1 MFIFIMLALMATI
14 FFNLAWNYT
23 ESSSLS
29 KLGHYYVEKG
39 PQEIGAPNL
48 VTAVV
53 VTYRGLDTLGEVTV
67 LFISAAGVG
76 LLLRR
81 SRRKQGNEAL
91 KNANETKSDPAEAD
105 LAEKSAVTHR
115 AASEIVETAIELLLP
130 MIILFGI
137 YVFMNGHLSPGG
149 GFQGGA
155 IIASGTMFL
164 LLALPES
171 HISRLM
177 IAVTESL
184 SGFSYVVV
192 GVLGVTM
199 AGGFLDNRFIGLG
212 TYGDLFSAG
221 AIPLI
226 YTFVGLK
233 VGFELSAV
241 LDRFRSEDDSADF
254 SEDNSEDT
262 GPA

>member
-1 MFIFIMLALMATI
+1 MIKRIFIMMMLALMALI
-14 FFNLAWNYT
+14 FVQLAANYT
-23 ESSSLS
+23 ENTSLS
-29 KLGHYYVEKG
+29 KLGRYYVEEG
-39 PQEIGAPNL
+39 PRELGAPNL

-67 LFISAAGVG
+67 LFIAAAGVG

-81 SRRKQGNEAL
+81 TRRKGDHEDLKQGDRAE
-91 KNANETKSDPAEAD
+91 ETAG
-105 LAEKSAVTHR
+105 THKP
-115 AASEIVETAIELLLP
+115 ASEIVETATELLLP
-130 MIILFGI
+130 MVMLFGI
-137 YVFMNGHLSPGG
+137 YVFLNGHLSPGG

-171 HISRLM
+171 HISRLLV
-177 IAVTESL
+177 ALTESL
-184 SGFSYVVV
+184 SGFSYVII

-199 AGGFLDNRFIGLG
+199 AGGFLDNRIMGLG
-212 TYGDLFSAG
+212 TYGTLFSAG

-226 YTFVGLK
+226 YTLVGLK

-241 LDRFRSEDDSADF
+241 LDRFRKD
-254 SEDNSEDT
+254 DT
-262 GPA
+262 GPV

>member
-1 MFIFIMLALMATI
+1 MIKRIFIFLILALMAMI
-14 FFNLAWNYT
+14 FFNLATNYSENT
-23 ESSSLS
+23 ELS
-29 KLGHYYVEKG
+29 RLGHYYVDKG
-39 PQEIGAPNL
+39 PEELGAPNL

-76 LLLRR
+76 LMLRR
-81 SRRKQGNEAL
+81 TRRKDDDEDLEQGDRAE
-91 KNANETKSDPAEAD
+91 ETAGKHKP
-105 LAEKSAVTHR
+105 
-115 AASEIVETAIELLLP
+115 ASEIVETATELLLP
-130 MIILFGI
+130 MVILFGI
-137 YVFMNGHLSPGG
+137 YVFLNGHLSPGG

-177 IAVTESL
+177 IAIIESL
-184 SGFSYVVV
+184 SGFSYVIV
-192 GVLGVTM
+192 GVLGVIM
-199 AGGFLDNRFIGLG
+199 AGGFLDNRIIDLG
-212 TYGDLFSAG
+212 SYGSLFSAG

-226 YTFVGLK
+226 YVFVGLK

-241 LDRFRSEDDSADF
+241 LDRFRK
-254 SEDNSEDT
+254 EDT
-262 GPA
+262 GPL

>member
-1 MFIFIMLALMATI
+1 MIKRAFIFMMLALMAVI
-14 FFNLAWNYT
+14 FFNLASNYT
-23 ESSSLS
+23 ENSSLL
-29 KLGHYYVEKG
+29 KLGQYYVEKG

-81 SRRKQGNEAL
+81 TRRNQKDDTGL
-91 KNANETKSDPAEAD
+91 KKGDIAE
-105 LAEKSAVTHR
+105 ESAGTHK
-115 AASEIVETAIELLLP
+115 AASEIVETATELLLP

-164 LLALPES
+164 LLALPAS

-177 IAVTESL
+177 IAITESL

-192 GVLGVTM
+192 GVLGVMM
-199 AGGFLDNRFIGLG
+199 AGGFLDNRFMDLG

-241 LDRFRSEDDSADF
+241 LDRFRK
-254 SEDNSEDT
+254 EDT
-262 GPA
+262 GPV

>member
-1 MFIFIMLALMATI
+1 MIKRLFIALVLAVMAMI
-14 FFNLAWNYT
+14 FFNLATNYKENT
-23 ESSSLS
+23 ELS
-29 KLGHYYVEKG
+29 KLGHYYAEKG
-39 PQEIGAPNL
+39 PQELGAPNL

-81 SRRKQGNEAL
+81 TRRRQ
-91 KNANETKSDPAEAD
+91 NAEDPGSED
-105 LAEKSAVTHR
+105 LAMEDLEKGDRAEETAGVHK
-115 AASEIVETAIELLLP
+115 AASEIVETSTELLLP
-130 MIILFGI
+130 MVILFGI
-137 YVFMNGHLSPGG
+137 YVFLNGHLSPGG

-184 SGFSYVVV
+184 SGFSYVVI
-192 GVLGVTM
+192 GVLGVM
-199 AGGFLDNRFIGLG
+199 FAGGFLDNRMMDLG
-212 TYGDLFSAG
+212 EYGALFSAG

-241 LDRFRSEDDSADF
+241 LDRFRK
-254 SEDNSEDT
+254 EDT

>member
-1 MFIFIMLALMATI
+1 MIKRIFIFMMLGLMAII
-14 FFNLAWNYT
+14 FFNLAANYT
-23 ESSSLS
+23 ENTSLS
-29 KLGHYYVEKG
+29 KLAHYYVEKG
-39 PQEIGAPNL
+39 PQEIGAANI

-81 SRRKQGNEAL
+81 KKAEQNNNHKKINSVKET
-91 KNANETKSDPAEAD
+91 ANTHKS
-105 LAEKSAVTHR
+105 S
-115 AASEIVETAIELLLP
+115 SEIVETATELLLP
-130 MIILFGI
+130 MIILFGV
-137 YVFMNGHLSPGG
+137 YVFLNGHLSPGG

-164 LLALPES
+164 LLALPKS
-171 HISRLM
+171 HISRLL
-177 IAVTESL
+177 IAITESL

-192 GVLGVTM
+192 GVLGVVM
-199 AGGFLDNRFIGLG
+199 AGGFLDNRFISSG
-212 TYGDLFSAG
+212 TYGNLFSAG

-226 YTFVGLK
+226 YSFIGLK

-241 LDRFRSEDDSADF
+241 LDRFRKETSNEEDD
-254 SEDNSEDT
+254 
-262 GPA
+262 PV

>member
-1 MFIFIMLALMATI
+1 MIKRIFIFMMLALMAMI
-14 FFNLAWNYT
+14 FFNLA
-23 ESSSLS
+23 SSYSENSELS
-29 KLGHYYVEKG
+29 KLGHYYADKG
-39 PQEIGAPNL
+39 PGELGAPNL

-81 SRRKQGNEAL
+81 TRRRQDDEDLERGDRAE
-91 KNANETKSDPAEAD
+91 ETAGVHKP
-105 LAEKSAVTHR
+105 
-115 AASEIVETAIELLLP
+115 ASEIVETATELLLP
-130 MIILFGI
+130 MVILFGI
-137 YVFMNGHLSPGG
+137 YVFLNGHLSPGG

-177 IAVTESL
+177 IAIIESL
-184 SGFSYVVV
+184 SGFSYVIV
-192 GVLGVTM
+192 GALGVIM
-199 AGGFLDNRFIGLG
+199 AGGFLDNRIMGLG
-212 TYGDLFSAG
+212 SYGALFSAG

-226 YTFVGLK
+226 YVFVGLK

-241 LDRFRSEDDSADF
+241 LDRFRK
-254 SEDNSEDT
+254 EDT
-262 GPA
+262 GPL

>member
-1 MFIFIMLALMATI
+1 MIKRIFIALVLAMIAVI
-14 FFNLAWNYT
+14 FLDLAVNYR
-23 ESSSLS
+23 ESTSLS
-29 KLGHYYVEKG
+29 PLGYYYADQG
-39 PQEIGAPNL
+39 PAEVGAANL

-76 LLLRR
+76 LMLRR
-81 SRRKQGNEAL
+81 ERKTGKGEN
-91 KNANETKSDPAEAD
+91 SDAIMR
-105 LAEKSAVTHR
+105 THKPS
-115 AASEIVETAIELLLP
+115 SEIVETATELLLP
-130 MIILFGI
+130 MVILFGI
-137 YVFMNGHLSPGG
+137 YVFLNGHLSPGG

-171 HISRLM
+171 HISRLFISIM
-177 IAVTESL
+177 ESL

-192 GVLGVTM
+192 GVLGVIL
-199 AGGFLDNRFIGLG
+199 AGGFLDNRIMGLG
-212 TYGDLFSAG
+212 TFGSLFSAG

-226 YTFVGLK
+226 YVFVGIK

-241 LDRFRSEDDSADF
+241 LDRFR
-254 SEDNSEDT
+254 EDT
-262 GPA
+262 DVT

>member
-1 MFIFIMLALMATI
+1 MIKRAFIFIMLALMALM
-14 FFNLAWNYT
+14 FFNIAVNYT
-23 ESSSLS
+23 ENTSLS
-29 KLGHYYVEKG
+29 RLAHYYVDNG
-39 PQEIGAPNL
+39 PQELGAANL

-81 SRRKQGNEAL
+81 TRRNHKDDKGLEEGDRAEETAL
-91 KNANETKSDPAEAD
+91 ANVHKP
-105 LAEKSAVTHR
+105 
-115 AASEIVETAIELLLP
+115 ASEIVETATELLLP
-130 MIILFGI
+130 MVILFGV

-155 IIASGTMFL
+155 IIASGTMFM

-171 HISRLM
+171 HISRLV

-192 GVLGVTM
+192 GVLGVIF
-199 AGGFLDNRFIGLG
+199 AGGFLDNRFMDLG

-241 LDRFRSEDDSADF
+241 LDRFRK
-254 SEDNSEDT
+254 EDT
-262 GPA
+262 GPV

>member
-1 MFIFIMLALMATI
+1 MIKRLFIFAMLALMAMI
-14 FFNLAWNYT
+14 FFNLVANYNENT
-23 ESSSLS
+23 SLS
-29 KLGHYYVEKG
+29 KLGKYYVEKG
-39 PQEIGAPNL
+39 PQELGAPNL

-81 SRRKQGNEAL
+81 TRRNQDDDEGLQQGDREE
-91 KNANETKSDPAEAD
+91 ETAIKHKP
-105 LAEKSAVTHR
+105 
-115 AASEIVETAIELLLP
+115 ASEIVETATELLLP
-130 MIILFGI
+130 MVVLFGV

-177 IAVTESL
+177 IAITESM

-192 GVLGVTM
+192 GVLGVVL
-199 AGGFLDNRFIGLG
+199 AGGFLDNRIMDLG
-212 TYGDLFSAG
+212 TYGSLFSAG

-226 YTFVGLK
+226 YLFVGLK

-241 LDRFRSEDDSADF
+241 LDRFRK
-254 SEDNSEDT
+254 EDT
-262 GPA
+262 GPV

>member
-1 MFIFIMLALMATI
+1 MIKRMFIFLMLALMAVI
-14 FFNLAWNYT
+14 FFNLASNYT
-23 ESSSLS
+23 ESDSLS
-29 KLGHYYVEKG
+29 KLGQYYVEKG

-81 SRRKQGNEAL
+81 SRRKQDEQTN
-91 KNANETKSDPAEAD
+91 KTDIVHK
-105 LAEKSAVTHR
+105 
-115 AASEIVETAIELLLP
+115 AASEIVETATELLLP

-171 HISRLM
+171 HLSRLM
-177 IAVTESL
+177 IAVIESL

-192 GVLGVTM
+192 GVLGVIW
-199 AGGFLDNRFIGLG
+199 AGGFLDNRFMELG

-241 LDRFRSEDDSADF
+241 LDRFRQ
-254 SEDNSEDT
+254 EDT
-262 GPA
+262 GSA

>member
-1 MFIFIMLALMATI
+1 MIKRIFIFLMLALMAMI
-14 FFNLAWNYT
+14 FFNLASNYSENT
-23 ESSSLS
+23 ELS
-29 KLGHYYVEKG
+29 RLGHYYVETG
-39 PQEIGAPNL
+39 PEELGAPNL

-76 LLLRR
+76 LMLRR
-81 SRRKQGNEAL
+81 TRRKDDDEDLEQGDRAE
-91 KNANETKSDPAEAD
+91 ETAGIHKP
-105 LAEKSAVTHR
+105 
-115 AASEIVETAIELLLP
+115 ASEIVETATELLLP
-130 MIILFGI
+130 MVILFGI
-137 YVFMNGHLSPGG
+137 YVFLNGHLSPGG

-177 IAVTESL
+177 IAIIESL

-192 GVLGVTM
+192 GVLGVIM
-199 AGGFLDNRFIGLG
+199 AGGFLDNRIMDLG
-212 TYGDLFSAG
+212 TYGSLFSAG

-226 YTFVGLK
+226 YVFVGLK

-241 LDRFRSEDDSADF
+241 LDRFRK
-254 SEDNSEDT
+254 EDT
-262 GPA
+262 GPL

>member
-1 MFIFIMLALMATI
+1 MIKRIFIFLMLVLMAMV
-14 FFNLAWNYT
+14 FFNLAANYT
-23 ESSSLS
+23 ESTSLS
-29 KLGHYYVEKG
+29 KLGRYYVEKG
-39 PQEIGAPNL
+39 PQELGAPNL

-81 SRRKQGNEAL
+81 TRRNQDDDEGLEQGDREE
-91 KNANETKSDPAEAD
+91 ETAIKHKP
-105 LAEKSAVTHR
+105 
-115 AASEIVETAIELLLP
+115 ASEIVETATELLLP
-130 MIILFGI
+130 MVILFGV

-177 IAVTESL
+177 IAITESM

-192 GVLGVTM
+192 GVLGAVL
-199 AGGFLDNRFIGLG
+199 AGGFLDNRIMDLG
-212 TYGDLFSAG
+212 TYGSLFSAG

-226 YTFVGLK
+226 YLFVGLK

-241 LDRFRSEDDSADF
+241 LDRFRK
-254 SEDNSEDT
+254 EDT
-262 GPA
+262 GPV

>member
-1 MFIFIMLALMATI
+1 MIKRLFILMMLALLALI
-14 FFNLAWNYT
+14 FVQLASSYT
-23 ESSSLS
+23 ENSSLS
-29 KLGHYYVEKG
+29 KLGRYYVEQG
-39 PQEIGAPNL
+39 PRELGAANL

-81 SRRKQGNEAL
+81 TRRKDDKDDKEDLERGDRAEEA
-91 KNANETKSDPAEAD
+91 SG
-105 LAEKSAVTHR
+105 THKP
-115 AASEIVETAIELLLP
+115 ASEIVTTATQLLLP
-130 MIILFGI
+130 MVMLLGI
-137 YVFMNGHLSPGG
+137 YVFLNGHLSPGG

-164 LLALPES
+164 LLALPQS
-171 HISRLM
+171 HISRLLV
-177 IAVTESL
+177 AVTESL

-192 GVLGVTM
+192 GVLGVFM
-199 AGGFLDNRFIGLG
+199 AGGFLDNRIMGLG
-212 TYGDLFSAG
+212 TYGSLFSAG

-226 YTFVGLK
+226 YTLVGFK

-241 LDRFRSEDDSADF
+241 LDRFRKD
-254 SEDNSEDT
+254 DT
-262 GPA
+262 GPV

>member
-1 MFIFIMLALMATI
+1 MIKRLFIFLMLTVMAMI
-14 FFNLAWNYT
+14 FFNLASNYSENT
-23 ESSSLS
+23 VLS
-29 KLGHYYVEKG
+29 RLGQYYTEKG
-39 PQEIGAPNL
+39 PQELGAPNL

-81 SRRKQGNEAL
+81 TRREEDDEDLEQGDRAE
-91 KNANETKSDPAEAD
+91 ETAGAHKP
-105 LAEKSAVTHR
+105 
-115 AASEIVETAIELLLP
+115 ASEIVETATELLLP
-130 MIILFGI
+130 MVILFGI
-137 YVFMNGHLSPGG
+137 YVFLNGHLSPGG

-177 IAVTESL
+177 IAMIESL
-184 SGFSYVVV
+184 SGFSYVIV
-192 GVLGVTM
+192 GVLGVM
-199 AGGFLDNRFIGLG
+199 LAGGFLDNRIMGLG
-212 TYGDLFSAG
+212 SYGSLFSAG

-226 YTFVGLK
+226 YVFVGLK

-241 LDRFRSEDDSADF
+241 LDRFRK
-254 SEDNSEDT
+254 EDT
-262 GPA
+262 GPL

>member
-1 MFIFIMLALMATI
+1 MIKRLFIFLILSVMAVIFLKLAT
-14 FFNLAWNYT
+14 NYSENT
-23 ESSSLS
+23 VLS
-29 KLGHYYVEKG
+29 KLGHYYAEQG
-39 PQEIGAPNL
+39 PAELGAPNL

-81 SRRKQGNEAL
+81 TRRKDDDEDLEQGDRAE
-91 KNANETKSDPAEAD
+91 ETAGVHKP
-105 LAEKSAVTHR
+105 
-115 AASEIVETAIELLLP
+115 ASEIVETATELLLP
-130 MIILFGI
+130 MVILFGI
-137 YVFMNGHLSPGG
+137 YVFLNGHLSPGG

-177 IAVTESL
+177 IAMIESL
-184 SGFSYVVV
+184 SGFSYVIV
-192 GVLGVTM
+192 GVLGVIL
-199 AGGFLDNRFIGLG
+199 AGGFLDNRIMDLG
-212 TYGDLFSAG
+212 TYGALFSAG

-226 YTFVGLK
+226 YVFVGLK

-241 LDRFRSEDDSADF
+241 LDRFRK
-254 SEDNSEDT
+254 EDT
-262 GPA
+262 GPL

>member
-1 MFIFIMLALMATI
+1 MIKRIFIFLMLTLMAMI
-14 FFNLAWNYT
+14 FFNLASNYSENT
-23 ESSSLS
+23 ELS
-29 KLGHYYVEKG
+29 KLGHYYAENG
-39 PQEIGAPNL
+39 PQELGAPNL
-48 VTAVV
+48 VTSVV

-81 SRRKQGNEAL
+81 TRRRNDDEDLEDGDRAE
-91 KNANETKSDPAEAD
+91 ETAGVHKP
-105 LAEKSAVTHR
+105 
-115 AASEIVETAIELLLP
+115 ASEIVETATELLLP
-130 MIILFGI
+130 MVILFGI
-137 YVFMNGHLSPGG
+137 YVFLNGHLSPGG

-177 IAVTESL
+177 IAIIESM
-184 SGFSYVVV
+184 SGFSYVVI
-192 GVLGVTM
+192 GVLGMIM
-199 AGGFLDNRFIGLG
+199 AGGFLDNRIMGLG
-212 TYGDLFSAG
+212 TYGSLFSAG

-226 YTFVGLK
+226 YIFVGLK

-241 LDRFRSEDDSADF
+241 LDRFRK
-254 SEDNSEDT
+254 EDT
-262 GPA
+262 GPL

>member
-1 MFIFIMLALMATI
+1 VIKRIIILLILVMLAVI
-14 FFNLAWNYT
+14 FLDLAANYD
-23 ESSSLS
+23 ERASLS
-29 KLGHYYVEKG
+29 ALGHYYAKQG
-39 PQEIGAPNL
+39 PAELGAANL

-81 SRRKQGNEAL
+81 TRRTGDDEDLEQGDRAE
-91 KNANETKSDPAEAD
+91 ETAG
-105 LAEKSAVTHR
+105 THTP
-115 AASEIVETAIELLLP
+115 ASEIVETATQLLLP
-130 MIILFGI
+130 MVILFGI
-137 YVFMNGHLSPGG
+137 YVFLNGHLSPGG

-177 IAVTESL
+177 VAMTESL
-184 SGFSYVVV
+184 SGFSIVVI
-192 GVLGVTM
+192 GVLGVLL
-199 AGGFLDNRFIGLG
+199 AGGFLDNRIMGLG
-212 TYGDLFSAG
+212 TYGNLFSAG

-226 YTFVGLK
+226 YVFVGLK

-241 LDRFRSEDDSADF
+241 LDRFRKEDS
-254 SEDNSEDT
+254 
-262 GPA
+262 GPL

>member
-1 MFIFIMLALMATI
+1 MIKRIFIFIMLSLMAMV
-14 FFNLAWNYT
+14 FFNLASNYSENT
-23 ESSSLS
+23 SLS
-29 KLGHYYVEKG
+29 KLGHYYAEKG
-39 PQEIGAPNL
+39 PQELGAPNL

-81 SRRKQGNEAL
+81 TRRNQDDDKGLEQGDREE
-91 KNANETKSDPAEAD
+91 ET
-105 LAEKSAVTHR
+105 AVVHKP
-115 AASEIVETAIELLLP
+115 ASEIVETATELLLP
-130 MIILFGI
+130 MVILFGV

-177 IAVTESL
+177 IAITESM
-184 SGFSYVVV
+184 SGFIYVVI
-192 GVLGVTM
+192 GVLGVVL
-199 AGGFLDNRFIGLG
+199 AGGFLDNRIMDLG
-212 TYGDLFSAG
+212 TYGSLFSAG

-226 YTFVGLK
+226 YIFVGLK

-241 LDRFRSEDDSADF
+241 LDRFRK
-254 SEDNSEDT
+254 EDT
-262 GPA
+262 GPV

>member
-1 MFIFIMLALMATI
+1 MIKRLFIMMMLVLMALI
-14 FFNLAWNYT
+14 FVQLASNYT
-23 ESSSLS
+23 ENTSLS
-29 KLGHYYVEKG
+29 KLGRYYVEEG

-76 LLLRR
+76 LMLRR
-81 SRRKQGNEAL
+81 TRRKGDHEDL
-91 KNANETKSDPAEAD
+91 KRGDRAEETAG
-105 LAEKSAVTHR
+105 THR
-115 AASEIVETAIELLLP
+115 PASEIVETATELLLP
-130 MIILFGI
+130 MVMLFGI
-137 YVFMNGHLSPGG
+137 YVFLNGHLSPGG

-177 IAVTESL
+177 VALTESL
-184 SGFSYVVV
+184 SGFSYVVI
-192 GVLGVTM
+192 GVLGVIM
-199 AGGFLDNRFIGLG
+199 AGGFLDNRIMGLG
-212 TYGDLFSAG
+212 TYGTLFSAG

-226 YTFVGLK
+226 YTLVGLK

-241 LDRFRSEDDSADF
+241 LDRFRKD
-254 SEDNSEDT
+254 DT
-262 GPA
+262 GPV

>member
-1 MFIFIMLALMATI
+1 MIKRIFIFLMLVLMAMV
-14 FFNLAWNYT
+14 FFNLAANYT
-23 ESSSLS
+23 ENASLS
-29 KLGHYYVEKG
+29 KLGKYYVEKG
-39 PQEIGAPNL
+39 PQELGAPNL

-81 SRRKQGNEAL
+81 TRRNQDDDEGLEQGDREE
-91 KNANETKSDPAEAD
+91 ETAIRHKP
-105 LAEKSAVTHR
+105 
-115 AASEIVETAIELLLP
+115 ASEIVETATELLLP
-130 MIILFGI
+130 MVILFGV

-177 IAVTESL
+177 IAITESM

-192 GVLGVTM
+192 GVLGVVL
-199 AGGFLDNRFIGLG
+199 AGGFLDNRIMDLG
-212 TYGDLFSAG
+212 TYGSLFSAG

-226 YTFVGLK
+226 YLFVGLK

-241 LDRFRSEDDSADF
+241 LDRFRK
-254 SEDNSEDT
+254 EDT
-262 GPA
+262 GPV

>member
-1 MFIFIMLALMATI
+1 MIKRIFIFLMLTLMAMI
-14 FFNLAWNYT
+14 FFNLASNYSENT
-23 ESSSLS
+23 ELS
-29 KLGHYYVEKG
+29 KLGHYYAEKG
-39 PQEIGAPNL
+39 PQELGAPNL
-48 VTAVV
+48 VTSVV

-81 SRRKQGNEAL
+81 TRRRNDDEDLEDGDRAE
-91 KNANETKSDPAEAD
+91 ETAGVHKP
-105 LAEKSAVTHR
+105 
-115 AASEIVETAIELLLP
+115 ASEIVETATELLLP
-130 MIILFGI
+130 MVILFGI
-137 YVFMNGHLSPGG
+137 YVFLNGHLSPGG

-177 IAVTESL
+177 IAIIESM
-184 SGFSYVVV
+184 SGFSYVVI
-192 GVLGVTM
+192 GVLGMIM
-199 AGGFLDNRFIGLG
+199 AGGFLDNRIMGLG
-212 TYGDLFSAG
+212 TYGSLFSAG

-226 YTFVGLK
+226 YIFVGLK

-241 LDRFRSEDDSADF
+241 LDRFRK
-254 SEDNSEDT
+254 EDT
-262 GPA
+262 GPL

>member
-1 MFIFIMLALMATI
+1 MIKRIFIFMMLALMALI
-14 FFNLAWNYT
+14 FFNIASNYSENT
-23 ESSSLS
+23 SLS
-29 KLGHYYVEKG
+29 RLAHYYVEKG
-39 PQEIGAPNL
+39 PQELGAANL

-81 SRRKQGNEAL
+81 TRRNQDDDKGL
-91 KNANETKSDPAEAD
+91 KKGDRAEETAGIHKP
-105 LAEKSAVTHR
+105 
-115 AASEIVETAIELLLP
+115 ASEIVETATELLLP
-130 MIILFGI
+130 MVILFGV

-155 IIASGTMFL
+155 IIASGTMFM
-164 LLALPES
+164 LLALPDS

-177 IAVTESL
+177 IAITESL
-184 SGFSYVVV
+184 SGFSYVVI
-192 GVLGVTM
+192 GVLGVTL
-199 AGGFLDNRFIGLG
+199 AGGFLDNRIMDLG
-212 TYGDLFSAG
+212 TYGELFSAG

-241 LDRFRSEDDSADF
+241 LDRFRK
-254 SEDNSEDT
+254 EDT
-262 GPA
+262 GPV

>member
-1 MFIFIMLALMATI
+1 MIKRLIILLVLAL
-14 FFNLAWNYT
+14 LAVMFLKLA
-23 ESSSLS
+23 SSYHENSTLS
-29 KLGHYYVEKG
+29 TLGQYYAERGPVEL
-39 PQEIGAPNL
+39 GAANL

-81 SRRKQGNEAL
+81 TRRMDDDEDLDKGDRAE
-91 KNANETKSDPAEAD
+91 ETAGTHKPA
-105 LAEKSAVTHR
+105 R
-115 AASEIVETAIELLLP
+115 EIVETATQLLLP
-130 MIILFGI
+130 MVILFGI
-137 YVFMNGHLSPGG
+137 YVFLNGHLSPGG

-171 HISRLM
+171 HISRTL
-177 IAVTESL
+177 IAMTESL
-184 SGFSYVVV
+184 SGFSYVII
-192 GVLGVTM
+192 GVLGVIL
-199 AGGFLDNRFIGLG
+199 AGGFLDNRIMGLG
-212 TYGDLFSAG
+212 TYGHLFSAG

-226 YTFVGLK
+226 YVFVGLK

-241 LDRFRSEDDSADF
+241 LDRFRKEDS
-254 SEDNSEDT
+254 
-262 GPA
+262 GPL

>member
-1 MFIFIMLALMATI
+1 MIKRLFIFIMLALMAMI
-14 FFNLAWNYT
+14 FFNIVSNYT
-23 ESSSLS
+23 ENTSLS
-29 KLGHYYVEKG
+29 KLARYYVEKG
-39 PQEIGAPNL
+39 PQELGAANL

-81 SRRKQGNEAL
+81 TRRKQDDDKGLAIDDLERGDRAE
-91 KNANETKSDPAEAD
+91 ETAGVHKP
-105 LAEKSAVTHR
+105 
-115 AASEIVETAIELLLP
+115 ASEIVETATELLLP
-130 MIILFGI
+130 MVILFGV

-155 IIASGTMFL
+155 IIASGTMFM

-184 SGFSYVVV
+184 SGFSYVVI
-192 GVLGVTM
+192 GVLGVIF
-199 AGGFLDNRFIGLG
+199 AGGFLDNRFMDLG

-241 LDRFRSEDDSADF
+241 LDRFRK
-254 SEDNSEDT
+254 EDT
-262 GPA
+262 GPV

>member
-1 MFIFIMLALMATI
+1 MIKRLFIFMMLALMALI
-14 FFNLAWNYT
+14 FYNLASNYT
-23 ESSSLS
+23 ENTVLS
-29 KLGHYYVEKG
+29 KLGHYYVEQG
-39 PQEIGAPNL
+39 PGELGAANL

-81 SRRKQGNEAL
+81 TRRRKDDEDLEQGDRAE
-91 KNANETKSDPAEAD
+91 ETAGEHKP
-105 LAEKSAVTHR
+105 
-115 AASEIVETAIELLLP
+115 ASEIVETATELLLP
-130 MIILFGI
+130 MVILFGI
-137 YVFMNGHLSPGG
+137 YVFLNGHLSPGG

-177 IAVTESL
+177 IAIIESM

-192 GVLGVTM
+192 GVLGVIL
-199 AGGFLDNRFIGLG
+199 AGGFLDNRIMGLG
-212 TYGDLFSAG
+212 DYGALFSAG

-226 YTFVGLK
+226 YVFVGLK

-241 LDRFRSEDDSADF
+241 LDRFRK
-254 SEDNSEDT
+254 EDT
-262 GPA
+262 GPL

>member
-1 MFIFIMLALMATI
+1 MIKRIFIFLILALMAMV
-14 FFNLAWNYT
+14 FFNLASNYNENT
-23 ESSSLS
+23 ELS
-29 KLGHYYVEKG
+29 RLGQYYVEKG
-39 PQEIGAPNL
+39 PQEVGAPNL

-81 SRRKQGNEAL
+81 TRRKDDDEDLEQGDREE
-91 KNANETKSDPAEAD
+91 ETAGVHKP
-105 LAEKSAVTHR
+105 
-115 AASEIVETAIELLLP
+115 ASEIVETATELLLP
-130 MIILFGI
+130 MVMLFGV
-137 YVFMNGHLSPGG
+137 YVFLNGHLSPGG

-177 IAVTESL
+177 IAIIESM
-184 SGFSYVVV
+184 SGFSYVVI
-192 GVLGVTM
+192 GVLGVLM
-199 AGGFLDNRFIGLG
+199 AGGFLDNRIFDLG
-212 TYGDLFSAG
+212 SYGSLFSAG

-226 YTFVGLK
+226 YVFVGLK

-241 LDRFRSEDDSADF
+241 LDRFRK
-254 SEDNSEDT
+254 EDT
-262 GPA
+262 GPL